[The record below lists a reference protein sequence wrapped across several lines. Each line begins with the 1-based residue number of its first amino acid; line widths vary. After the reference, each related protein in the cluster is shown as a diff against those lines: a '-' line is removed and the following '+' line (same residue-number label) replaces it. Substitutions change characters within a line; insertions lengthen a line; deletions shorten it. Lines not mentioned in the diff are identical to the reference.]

1 MGDILIESGAI
12 SKEQMQEALV
22 VQKRTNKRISQ
33 IMLEEG
39 FITEEKLAEILE
51 QQLGIPQ
58 VNLYNYQ
65 IDPEAVTSI
74 PFHLA
79 QRYQVVPL
87 GMRDQRLIL
96 AMADPM
102 NIIALDDVAMVTG
115 KEVDPVIASA
125 SAINSVINQFFG
137 LKESLQTNSKPEIAG
152 EDEVVAR
159 LKALVEDAPIVK
171 VVNSLIQ
178 QAVNEGASDIHI
190 EPSGQGMR
198 IRLRIDGIL
207 YDLMQPPKD
216 TQPLIVSRIKI
227 MAGLDIAERRLP
239 QDGQI
244 QIQAGLKDINL
255 RVSTLPTIHGEKVV
269 IRLLEKE
276 RIILPLDKLGLS
288 ARNYRVFMQL
298 LMNHA
303 GIILVTG
310 PTGSGKT
317 TTLYS
322 ALNYL
327 NRPEDNI
334 ITIEDP
340 VEYRLDGINQIQV
353 NPRINLTFA
362 NALRAILRQDP
373 NIIMI
378 GEIRDR
384 ETAEMATRAALT
396 GHLVLSTL
404 HTNDAVRAVSR
415 LVDMGVENYL
425 ITSSLIGVMAQR
437 LIRIICT
444 SCREKYVPAT
454 EEQLLYT
461 RVFGE
466 DPPAELHR
474 GTGCKNCNQTG
485 YRGRMAIHEVL
496 PVNQE
501 VRRLILQEASS
512 DVLEA
517 LVLEQGMETM
527 LVNGRARI
535 LEGVTSLEEVVR
547 AAFSSAEFETRNED
561 SKPGVAPEDSSPLA
575 LLKSYDKAG
584 LVQA

>member
-1 MGDILIESGAI
+1 MAKFTRKRMSDILMEAGAV
-12 SKEQMQEALV
+12 SAEQIDKAV
-22 VQKRTNKRISQ
+22 IDQKRSRKWIGQVLVEN
-33 IMLEEG
+33 G
-39 FITEEKLAEILE
+39 FINEEKLAEILE

-74 PFHLA
+74 PIHLA

-87 GMRDQRLIL
+87 GMHENRLVL

-102 NIIALDDVAMVTG
+102 NLIALDDVAMITG
-115 KEVDPVIASA
+115 KEVEPVIASV
-125 SAINSVINQFFG
+125 SAINSVINQFYG
-137 LKESLQTNSKPEIAG
+137 LKESMQMR
-152 EDEVVAR
+152 VAERMDSGDDKELER

-190 EPSGQGMR
+190 EPSDNGVR
-198 IRLRIDGIL
+198 VRLRIDGIL

-216 TQPLIVSRIKI
+216 TQTLIVSRIKI
-227 MAGLDIAERRLP
+227 MANMDIAERRLP
-239 QDGQI
+239 QDGRI
-244 QIQAGLKDINL
+244 QIQAGLKDVNM

-276 RIILPLDKLGLS
+276 RIILPLDQLGFS
-288 ARNYRVFMQL
+288 ERNYRIFMQL

-327 NRPEDNI
+327 NRSEDNI
-334 ITIEDP
+334 ITVEDP
-340 VEYRLDGINQIQV
+340 VEYHLDGINQIQV
-353 NPRINLTFA
+353 NSRINLTFA
-362 NALRAILRQDP
+362 NALRSILRQDP
-373 NIIMI
+373 DIIMI
-378 GEIRDR
+378 GEIRDL

-415 LVDMGVENYL
+415 LMDMGVEGYL
-425 ITSSLIGVMAQR
+425 ITSSLIGVVAQR
-437 LIRIICT
+437 LIRVICPN
-444 SCREKYVPAT
+444 CRKEYLLSP
-454 EEQLLYT
+454 EERALYS
-461 RVFGE
+461 RIFE
-466 DPPAELHR
+466 QDPPAKLYR
-474 GTGCKNCNQTG
+474 GAGCKSCNRTG

-501 VRRLILQEASS
+501 VRRMILQGATS
-512 DVLEA
+512 DMLED
-517 LVLEQGMETM
+517 LVLRQGMETIS
-527 LVNGRARI
+527 VNGRQRI
-535 LEGVTSLEEVVR
+535 LEGSTTLQEVVR
-547 AAFSSAEFETRNED
+547 VAFSSVELG
-561 SKPGVAPEDSSPLA
+561 SLSGVGKTSP
-575 LLKSYDKAG
+575 
-584 LVQA
+584 Q